1 MKRPAWSDNFT
12 VLLIAPLGTL
22 SGIAIMASMSL
33 ISGSLRSMMVAQE
46 SNRREAIERFRE
58 HKPDATLNMP
68 GWQLMIIAIPSRKRA

>member
-33 ISGSLRSMMVAQE
+33 ISGSLRSMMAQA